1 MTSDLTFEA
10 MTAKTHPGRW
20 QLHRAGIVNVWFYY
34 DSTFEFSGGRCIWRG
49 TNGAGKSRAL
59 ELLLP
64 FLLDA
69 DRRRMDATGQGKV
82 RLEELMRAGGN
93 GEGNR
98 LGYLWLELE
107 RITDD
112 GPRYLTLGALV
123 RFSHAT
129 AKADSWY
136 FTTPLRVGH
145 DLALLGPGRE
155 PLPRAQLTE
164 LIGADRITDRPATH
178 RDRVRT
184 EVFGLRDDNGLQR
197 FTGLMQ
203 LLHTLRAPDVGNKI
217 DDGNLTKILA
227 EAMPPLSETTL
238 SDAGSK
244 LDALRET
251 REAQARLAGSRDS
264 VQEFLDVYTRHASAA
279 LRATVTGVIEAA
291 GEAGAANEEAT
302 TAVELEEQAR
312 EAKERA
318 QTELGRLDE
327 EATRLGAT
335 VEAIRRSDRY
345 AELEDL
351 DAREEAAKAI
361 KSSANQ
367 GWRAVRTAAGSLARQ
382 VSAADQQADAVANA
396 VGRAGGKA
404 RQVTEAMTD
413 AHLPH
418 QLAVAWDATRFP
430 AALRHETW
438 PEHATAEAEPHIVP
452 RPDVVQLQPADLDA
466 VVAAA
471 QRARAAAS
479 TRRDV
484 AQHRAD
490 IAHDLRARLE
500 RLVLQEAAVERQRQE
515 AADAGRVAEDTCD
528 ERDQAATELA
538 CAWSTWAHNDTTT
551 ALLGPAQWPQA
562 LAHVLADSQAL
573 TGDRDDDSDLAELRE
588 APAEL
593 AREPLDALSERAND
607 LRRQGLDD
615 DAQRTQLQDED
626 RRLERE
632 IDPAPPTGPGNMTP
646 VPDGVPLWQA
656 VEFTAEVPAD
666 VHANIEAAL
675 LASGLLTASVSA
687 DGARDV
693 NDGQVLVDAAGPLA
707 PRNLTSVL
715 RPDSA
720 SGLSTDLVQ
729 TVLARIGWG
738 DLEHP
743 VAVTA
748 AGAWRNGHLRGAHT
762 RAAAVHIGAA
772 ARAAARA
779 ARRAQ
784 IADELAALDT
794 ARDERTRALAALKET
809 TAQMRAHLRTVPAGE
824 PVVRLRSSARTL
836 RHTAATLEA
845 KALTASRVAEE
856 VRGAWTAEHLEHT
869 RACGHQDLDPGV
881 DALRELVQTCTTAID
896 GCASLLELMDSLADA
911 LAEHHRRAS
920 SAAEATSH
928 LDHELAEARTLHGR
942 WVQVDSELTTLR
954 QTVGADREAVL
965 AELRAAEQA
974 HERATDAQK
983 ELRAHLEDVLIGGA
997 AEAVGLVRETKREA
1011 DRLTEVMNDRIR
1023 YLHAQAQLRGV
1034 LPAAV
1039 GDLEVPLPAVDDAP
1053 ADVTL
1058 TCRAALA
1065 VLPAGSVSA
1074 RQIDAAI
1081 QTMGTR
1087 LAGVFDVTW
1096 DLEHDMRIVTLTDV
1110 TGSWPAT
1117 TALATLHAALLDG
1130 QAALNEQ
1137 ERRVFTTFV
1146 LQGVA
1151 GELGARIR
1159 QALALVQ
1166 DMNASLQHIRTGQGI
1181 RLSVAWSMPEDTAPE
1196 IRELSELAMGSYD
1209 TRSEADDDRLVTLI
1223 KMLVDRAADLDPSAG
1238 YTAHLQAALDYRVWH
1253 KMSVFILGPGTRE
1266 RRPITPRS
1274 KLSQGETRFVS
1285 YATLFAAMDAF
1296 LTGLPDTGLSLR
1308 LVLLD
1313 DAFAKIDNV
1322 VVAQFLGLLVS
1333 LDLDFA
1339 MTGHGL
1345 WGTVAQVPALDVYEV
1360 RRNNGPA
1367 ITTHVHWDGH
1377 TRHLQ
1382 PVRAGAGLP

>member
-1 MTSDLTFEA
+1 MTNDLTFEA

-34 DSTFEFSGGRCIWRG
+34 DATFEFSGGRCIWRG

-107 RITDD
+107 RLTDD
-112 GPRYLTLGALV
+112 GPQYLTLGALV

-129 AKADSWY
+129 AKADAWY

-164 LIGADRITDRPATH
+164 LIGADRITDSPATH
-178 RDRVRT
+178 RDRVRF
-184 EVFGLRDDNGLQR
+184 EVFGLHGDNGLQR

-238 SDAGSK
+238 ADAGSK

-251 REAQARLAGSRDS
+251 REAQSRLAGSRDS
-264 VQEFLDVYTRHASAA
+264 VQEFLEVYSRYASAT
-279 LRATVTGVIEAA
+279 LRATVADVVEAA
-291 GEAGAANEEAT
+291 AAAGTANGEAKV
-302 TAVELEEQAR
+302 AVDLQEQAR
-312 EAKERA
+312 EEKERA
-318 QTELGRLDE
+318 QVDLERLE
-327 EATRLGAT
+327 EDVTRLGAT
-335 VEAIRRSDRY
+335 VDAIRRSDRY
-345 AELEDL
+345 AKVEDL
-351 DAREEAAKAI
+351 AAQEEAAKAI
-361 KSSANQ
+361 KSSADQ
-367 GWRAVRTAAGSLARQ
+367 GWRTVRTAAGVLEREVGS
-382 VSAADQQADAVANA
+382 ADQQAAAVAAA
-396 VGRAGGKA
+396 VGRAGAKA
-404 RQVTEAMTD
+404 RQVADAMID

-418 QLAVAWDATRFP
+418 HLALTWDVTRTAAVVRQETWCRDAT
-430 AALRHETW
+430 ADAQQHT
-438 PEHATAEAEPHIVP
+438 VP
-452 RPDVVQLQPADLDA
+452 GPDVLHVQPADLDA

-471 QRARAAAS
+471 QRARTAAS
-479 TRRDV
+479 TRRDI
-484 AQHRAD
+484 AQHRAS
-490 IAHDLRARLE
+490 IAHDLNERLE
-500 RLVLQEAAVERQRQE
+500 RLVRQEHAVERQRTDATE
-515 AADAGRVAEDTCD
+515 AAQSAEDKSNA
-528 ERDQAATELA
+528 RDASAVALAQAWA
-538 CAWSTWAHNDTTT
+538 AWARDDTTT
-551 ALLGPAQWPQA
+551 ELLRPVQWPQ
-562 LAHVLADSQAL
+562 VLADVLTDSQAL
-573 TGDRDDDSDLAELRE
+573 TGDRDDDSDVASLRE
-588 APAEL
+588 VPADL
-593 AREPLDALSERAND
+593 AREPLETLREQASE
-607 LRRQGLDD
+607 LRRQQRQDD
-615 DAQRTQLQDED
+615 EVRTALQDED
-626 RRLERE
+626 RRLERAH
-632 IDPAPPTGPGNMTP
+632 DPAPPAAPGHTADL
-646 VPDGVPLWQA
+646 PDGIPLWQA
-656 VEFTAEVPAD
+656 VEFTDDVPDHVQAG
-666 VHANIEAAL
+666 IEAAL
-675 LASGLLTASVSA
+675 LASGMLTASLSA
-687 DGARDV
+687 RGARDIS
-693 NDGQVLVDAAGPLA
+693 DGQVLVDATGPLA
-707 PRNLTSVL
+707 ARNLTAVL
-715 RPDSA
+715 RPDPA
-720 SGLSTDLVQ
+720 SELDRDVTRA
-729 TVLARIGWG
+729 VLERVGWN
-738 DLEHP
+738 DLEQP
-743 VAVTA
+743 VSVTQ

-762 RAAAVHIGAA
+762 RPAAVHVGAA

-784 IADELAALDT
+784 IAAEIDALDT
-794 ARDERTRALAALKET
+794 ARDDRARALQALQET
-809 TAQMRAHLRTVPAGE
+809 TDRVRNHLRTAPTGDAVI
-824 PVVRLRSSARTL
+824 RLRSSARTL
-836 RHTAATLEA
+836 QQTATRLET
-845 KALTASRVAEE
+845 KARDAARVVEE
-856 VRGAWTAEHLEHT
+856 ARAAWTLEHLEHT
-869 RACGHQDLDPGV
+869 RACAHQDLDPDVGR
-881 DALRELVQTCTTAID
+881 LRTLVTTCTTAVD
-896 GCASLLELMDSLADA
+896 GCDA
-911 LAEHHRRAS
+911 LAELMDAIAAALAEHERRTAG
-920 SAAEATSH
+920 AAQATSD
-928 LDHELAEARTLHGR
+928 LDHELGEARTLHAR
-942 WVQVDSELTTLR
+942 WVQVHTELTTLQ
-954 QTVGADREAVL
+954 QTIGADREAAM
-965 AELRAAEQA
+965 AELRAAEFALQTA
-974 HERATDAQK
+974 ESKQK
-983 ELRAHLEDVLIGGA
+983 ALRTRLQDVLIGAA
-997 AEAVGLVRETKREA
+997 AEALALVRETERDAE
-1011 DRLTEVMNDRIR
+1011 RLTGVMNDKIAH
-1023 YLHAQAQLRGV
+1023 LHAQAQLRGV

-1039 GDLEVPLPAVDDAP
+1039 GDADVPLPAVDDRP
-1053 ADVTL
+1053 ADVTRA
-1058 TCRAALA
+1058 CRGALA
-1065 VLPAGSVSA
+1065 VLPAGSVGA

-1081 QTMGTR
+1081 QTMATR

-1117 TALATLHAALLDG
+1117 TAHATLHAALLDG
-1130 QAALNEQ
+1130 QAALNDQ

-1151 GELGARIR
+1151 GELGARLR
-1159 QALALVQ
+1159 QALALVH
-1166 DMNASLQHIRTGQGI
+1166 DMNTSLQHIRTGQGI
-1181 RLSVAWSMPEDTAPE
+1181 RLSVAWAIPEDTAPE
-1196 IRELSELAMGSYD
+1196 MHELAELAMGSYD

-1223 KMLVDRAADLDPSAG
+1223 KTLVDRAADLDPSAG
-1238 YTAHLQAALDYRVWH
+1238 YTAHLQAALDYRAWH

-1296 LTGLPDTGLSLR
+1296 LTGLPDTGLALR

-1367 ITTHVHWDGH
+1367 ITTHVHWDGY

-1382 PVRAGAGLP
+1382 PVHAGAGAP